1 MRHPLIK
8 TQIYT
13 PNLNADLD
21 ADLREDLRDRS
32 AGKFAKMRKPK
43 FQSPTGMHDILPE
56 DQKYFQKIYNICT
69 DIAGFYGFGKIE
81 TPILEQT
88 DLFLRG
94 IGLSTDIVQKQMYS
108 FKTKGDDSLSLRPEG
123 TAPVVRAYIEHG
135 MFNLPQPLKLW
146 YSGPFFRYE
155 SPQAGRYR
163 QFWQFGF
170 EVLGEKSPVMD
181 VQIIQIFYNILE
193 KLHLKNL
200 IVEINSIGDS
210 QCRPYYKKLLTSYFK
225 SRVQALCS
233 DCKKRLRENPLRIL
247 DCKEEKCQRVKAQA
261 PQLIDHLCEE
271 CHNHFKEVLEFLDE
285 IELPY
290 RLNPYLVR
298 GLDYYTKTV
307 FEIYGDTEKEERQD
321 ALVGGGRYDALVK
334 LLGGKDTP
342 AVGGAAGIER
352 IVQIMKA
359 KDIKVPKERIE
370 AKVFLAQL
378 GELAKRKSLKL
389 FEDFRKSKIPVFE
402 SFGRDSLKSQ
412 LNRANRLGIKYTLI
426 LGQKEALE
434 GTIII
439 RDMAS
444 GRQEIVKM
452 EKAVREIKKR
462 LKKSEA

>member
-1 MRHPLIK
+1 VK
-8 TQIYT
+8 
-13 PNLNADLD
+13 
-21 ADLREDLRDRS
+21 
-32 AGKFAKMRKPK
+32 KPK

-56 DQKYFQKIYNICT
+56 EQKYFQRIYNICT
-69 DIAGFYGFGKIE
+69 DMAEFYGFKKIE
-81 TPILEQT
+81 TPILEEA
-88 DLFLRG
+88 DLFSRG

-108 FKTKGDDSLSLRPEG
+108 FKTKGDDFLSLRPEG
-123 TAPVVRAYIEHG
+123 TAPVVRSYIEHG

-146 YSGPFFRYE
+146 YLGPFFRYE

-170 EVLGEKSPVMD
+170 EILGEKSPVMD

-193 KLHLKNL
+193 KIHLKNL
-200 IVEINSIGDS
+200 IVEINSIGDN
-210 QCRPYYKKLLTSYFK
+210 QCRPYYKKLLGSYFK
-225 SRVQALCS
+225 SRAQSLCP
-233 DCKKRLRENPLRIL
+233 DCKRRLRENPLRIL
-247 DCKEEKCQRVKAQA
+247 DCKEEKCQRIKAQA
-261 PQLIDHLCEE
+261 PQMIDHLCEE

-307 FEIYGDTEKEERQD
+307 FEIYGDTGEDGRQD

-342 AVGGAAGIER
+342 AVGAAAGIER
-352 IVQIMKA
+352 IIQVMKTR
-359 KDIKVPKERIE
+359 DIKIPKEGPE

-389 FEDFRKSKIPVFE
+389 FEDFRKAKIPVFE
-402 SFGRDSLKSQ
+402 SFGRDSLKAQ

-439 RDMAS
+439 RDMET
-444 GRQEIVKM
+444 GKQETATM
-452 EKAVREIKKR
+452 EKVVREMKKR
-462 LKKSEA
+462 LKHH